1 MKVRRAKRKLTP
13 AEADLLAMRL
23 RRENMIAQHKAAME
37 EYKTRAMIE
46 EAEKIKNWQNQYGSL
61 LEASSRLLPLGLQG
75 AAYARMR
82 DLGNAL
88 TISRQK
94 YPFNFPRG
102 PDPSNIRAQ
111 QSRRRLA

>member
-1 MKVRRAKRKLTP
+1 MKVKRAKRKLTP

-23 RRENMIAQHKAAME
+23 RRENMIVQHKAAME

-46 EAEKIKNWQNQYGSL
+46 EAEKIKNWQNQYGAL
-61 LEASSRLLPLGLQG
+61 KEASSRLPLGLQG
-75 AAYARMR
+75 AAYDRMR